1 MARFICDRCGR
12 DLGSLVNAGS
22 VSIDNT
28 IGKLC
33 SYYVFCPECTDIIRK
48 MFREM
53 RLKAIVKEMK

>member
-12 DLGSLVNAGS
+12 DLDSLVNAGA

-33 SYYVFCPECTDIIRK
+33 GYYVFCPECIDIIRK

-53 RLKAIVKEMK
+53 RLKALAKEDK